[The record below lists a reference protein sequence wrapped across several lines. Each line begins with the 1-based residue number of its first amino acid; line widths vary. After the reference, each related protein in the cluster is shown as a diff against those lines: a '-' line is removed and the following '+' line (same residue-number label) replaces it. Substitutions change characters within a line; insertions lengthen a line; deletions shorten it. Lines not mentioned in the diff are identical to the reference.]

1 MRAFAENQGLTL
13 RWVASPIADP
23 NEPLGGIILVPPY
36 GIPIIHRVLMMKIM
50 ITFANSY
57 ERRDD
62 VVTGSVLVIEG
73 RFSEPVGK

>member
-1 MRAFAENQGLTL
+1 
-13 RWVASPIADP
+13 
-23 NEPLGGIILVPPY
+23 
-36 GIPIIHRVLMMKIM
+36 MMEIM

-62 VVTGSVLVIEG
+62 VVMGSVLVIEG